1 MTTRATTWLKPPG
14 PIARGLRIG
23 LLGGSFN
30 PPHEGHLHVSEMA
43 LRRLGL
49 DYVWWLVSPQNPLKS
64 ARDTAP
70 IEKRLALAAKIVHGH
85 RVIVSNAEQVLG
97 TRYTVDSVKALV
109 QRFPEVQFV
118 WLMGSDNL
126 ATFHRWK
133 GWAEIVET
141 LPVAVVMRPG
151 SMLAPLQAK
160 AMQRFW
166 RARRKNMRGFLKTP
180 APSIVVIGGRR
191 NPQSSTALRQRT
203 LEWSRAL

>member
-1 MTTRATTWLKPPG
+1 VAPRLH
-14 PIARGLRIG
+14 IG

-49 DYVWWLVSPQNPLKS
+49 DYVWWLVSPQNPLKLP
-64 ARDTAP
+64 RDTAP
-70 IEKRLALAAKIVHGH
+70 LEKRLALAAKIVHGH
-85 RVIVSNAEQVLG
+85 RVIVSDAEQVLN
-97 TRYTVDSVKALV
+97 TRFTVDSLTKLV
-109 QRFPEVQFV
+109 RRFPCVSFV

-126 ATFHRWK
+126 ATFHHWK
-133 GWAEIVET
+133 GWPHIVR
-141 LPVAVVMRPG
+141 LMPVAVVMRPG

-166 RARRKNMRGFLKTP
+166 RARRKNMRSFLKRTP
-180 APSIVVIGGRR
+180 PSIVVIGGRR